1 MLSDLVPQPSASTT
15 PETADSCLAEI
26 VTTVT
31 ESSEV
36 MEEVRLISVY
46 SYILTIVI
54 YPYLAAQIGLN
65 KGYDSSSVGEMVQ

>member
-1 MLSDLVPQPSASTT
+1 MPQPSASTT
-15 PETADSCLAEI
+15 PKTADSCLAESI
-26 VTTVT
+26 TAVT

-46 SYILTIVI
+46 LHILTIVI

-65 KGYDSSSVGEMVQ
+65 RSYDSSSVGEMVQ